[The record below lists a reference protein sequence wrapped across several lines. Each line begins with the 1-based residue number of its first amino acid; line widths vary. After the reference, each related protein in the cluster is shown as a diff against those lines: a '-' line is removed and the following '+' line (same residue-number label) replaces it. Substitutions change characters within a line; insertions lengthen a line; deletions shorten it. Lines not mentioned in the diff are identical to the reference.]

1 MPLRSNGARPLRIV
15 HVAPA
20 YAPLVGGAERLLQ
33 AVSERLVER
42 GHEVTVLTFDCAT
55 LHDLHAQRG
64 AGLPAVETINGVR
77 VVRVNPAGGAVNHAQ
92 EWWIRRPGGWR
103 SLSWLFGGQTWPLDR
118 PSGLGTLFPLA
129 RMQADVVTSLNWYF
143 GMAYWVCR
151 PKFLRRVPRV
161 GIPIMH
167 LEADWAYNPLL
178 PRMLSDCDSVIVC
191 TDAER
196 DFVAERGA
204 RDIQV
209 AGCGVDPTA
218 FEHRNG
224 AEVRGRYGIGD
235 RPVVGFVGRQELRK
249 GVPTLIDA
257 MRIVWQQ
264 SPEAMLLLAGQS
276 AHRDSAVTAAIAALS
291 PENRTKVVLVD
302 DFADDELPSIMDA
315 CDVIALPSVNESF
328 GLVLI
333 EGWACSK
340 PVIGADIAA
349 TRCVIDNGV
358 DGFTVKPFDAS
369 DLAASILELVR
380 DPEKRA
386 RFGERGREKVMARY
400 TWDRVTDAW
409 EAAFRRATAG
419 SRRSA

>member
-1 MPLRSNGARPLRIV
+1 MPQTSNGARPLRIV

-33 AVSERLVER
+33 SVSERLVQR
-42 GHEVTVLTFDCAT
+42 GHDVTVLTFDCAT

-64 AGLPAVETINGVR
+64 AGLPPVEIINGVR
-77 VVRVNPAGGAVNHAQ
+77 VVRVNPAGGTLNRAQ
-92 EWWIRRPGGWR
+92 EWWIQRPGGWR

-129 RMQADVVTSLNWYF
+129 RMEADVVTSLNWYF

-161 GIPIMH
+161 AIPIIHM
-167 LEADWAYNPLL
+167 EAEWAHNPLL
-178 PRMLSDCDSVIVC
+178 PRLLSDCESVIVC

-196 DFVAERGA
+196 DFVADRGA

-209 AGCGVDPTA
+209 AGCGVDPEQ

-224 AEVRGRYGIGD
+224 AEIRARYGIGN
-235 RPVVGFVGRQELRK
+235 RPVVGFVGRQETRK

-257 MRIVWQQ
+257 MRFVWERV
-264 SPEAMLLLAGQS
+264 PDAMVLLAGQS
-276 AHRDSAVTAAIAALS
+276 AHRDPAVSAAIAALS
-291 PENRTKVVLVD
+291 AENRAKVVLVD
-302 DFADDELPSIMDA
+302 DFANTDLPSIMDA
-315 CDVIALPSVNESF
+315 CDVLTLPSVNESF

-333 EGWACSK
+333 EAWACSK

-349 TRCVIDNGV
+349 TRCVIDDGV
-358 DGFTVKPFDAS
+358 DGFTVKPFDAE
-369 DLAASILELVR
+369 DLAAKILELVT
-380 DPEKRA
+380 DSEKRA

-409 EAAFRRATAG
+409 EAALRRAAAP
-419 SRRSA
+419 SRPSK